1 MIGAYLTKNIV
12 NTAVVNPAR
21 AKNLRSRKRFD
32 VDLF

>member
-12 NTAVVNPAR
+12 NTAVVSLAR